1 MPSAVSAIPQNLP
14 RPREARAHL
23 DYKSGG
29 VNAMARPSSS
39 GPSWTLFNTV
49 VTVVIYLNMKDD
61 IKGVREDLKDMRTTS
76 QQVSRDMTDLR
87 VGVAKIGGQLDQILL
102 RLPPPAPPR

>member
-1 MPSAVSAIPQNLP
+1 
-14 RPREARAHL
+14 
-23 DYKSGG
+23 
-29 VNAMARPSSS
+29 MARPSSS

-49 VTVVIYLNMKDD
+49 VTVGIGIVIALISVIYLNMKDD